1 MNKKVLYLGLLAPI
15 AVAPLA
21 VVASCADT
29 SNIGNKAFDNIQRSL
44 DYWSRS
50 QTLTLPTDIK
60 NPFQIP
66 TLKSTENFGFI
77 TNVDSVSN
85 PDNAKGTID
94 VKVQIRCGPSENYE
108 KTFTVGGFKTLKQHN
123 DETSS
128 NSTVQGST
136 MFSKPTDPDALK
148 TPGILRMSVEAS
160 KKTSNVDEIIKQVNE
175 TENDDPKQDKKM
187 DKLIQLTGI
196 KKEKAINNLVQN
208 GNTNKV
214 TEILSQKLTGQ
225 VLRLIDIKPTN
236 DFGINSGI
244 EARIQITDNEKTSA
258 IYVLLI
264 EDFDLSLDKAFLD
277 QFTNDYL
284 SGKILQWNKIDP
296 ETGLIPFNITDTS
309 KPLSNLSDCLV
320 GNGNG
325 NTGNTGKPFK
335 NATGLIKVDSE
346 KRIKYELLDGGHIK
360 GSEDKDSHSLR
371 AKFKFSIEGQ
381 TDTDI
386 EKEVTLYG
394 FDFK

>member
-77 TNVDSVSN
+77 TNIPSVSN

-94 VKVQIRCGPSENYE
+94 VKVNIRRGPSENYE
-108 KTFTVGGFKTLKQHN
+108 KTFTVGGFKTAKQDA
-123 DETSS
+123 DEKAN

-136 MFSKPTDPDALK
+136 LFSKPTDVNAA
-148 TPGILRMSVEAS
+148 PGILRMDVKSD
-160 KKTSNVDEIIKQVNE
+160 KKTSNIDEIIKQVNE
-175 TENDDPKQDKKM
+175 TENDDPNKDKKM
-187 DKLIQLTGI
+187 DKLIELTGI
-196 KKEKAINNLVQN
+196 TKEKTTNFNNLQS
-208 GNTNKV
+208 GPASNKV
-214 TEILSQKLTGQ
+214 TEILAQKLDKGQ
-225 VLRLIDIKPTN
+225 LLKLVDIKSTG
-236 DFGINSGI
+236 DFGVSSGI
-244 EARIQITDNEKTSA
+244 EARVQIVDKDKTSA

-264 EDFDLSLDKAFLD
+264 GDFELKIEDSKAFLD

-284 SGKILQWNKIDP
+284 SGKLLNQTKITP
-296 ETGLIPFNITDTS
+296 ETQLMPFNKSTDNLAS
-309 KPLSNLSDCLV
+309 FLLSEGGNN
-320 GNGNG
+320 NGNG
-325 NTGNTGKPFK
+325 TASNNGK
-335 NATGLIKVDSE
+335 GVISIDS
-346 KRIKYELLDGGHIK
+346 KTRIQYELLDGGHIK
-360 GSEDKDSHSLR
+360 GSEDSVSKSLR
-371 AKFKFSIEGQ
+371 AKFKFSIEKQ
-381 TDTDI
+381 TDTEI

>member
-66 TLKSTENFGFI
+66 TLKATENFGFI
-77 TNVDSVSN
+77 TNIPSVSN

-94 VKVQIRCGPSENYE
+94 VKVNIRRGPSENYE
-108 KTFTVGGFKTLKQHN
+108 KTFTVGGFKTAKQHK
-123 DETSS
+123 DETQGD
-128 NSTVQGST
+128 NTVPSTDY
-136 MFSKPTDPDALK
+136 FNKPTDVNAPE
-148 TPGILRMSVEAS
+148 GILKMDL
-160 KKTSNVDEIIKQVNE
+160 KKTSATVEDVIKQVEE
-175 TENDDPKQDKKM
+175 TENNDSKTDKKM
-187 DKLIQLTGI
+187 DKLIELTGI
-196 KKEKAINNLVQN
+196 KKQN
-208 GNTNKV
+208 GTSSTLDKPAANPTDKV
-214 TEILSQKLTGQ
+214 EQILKKSLSNNEL
-225 VLRLIDIKPTN
+225 LRLVDIKPKN

-244 EARIQITDNEKTSA
+244 EAKIQIVNTKDPQNERTSS
-258 IYVLLI
+258 IRILLI
-264 EDFDLSLDKAFLD
+264 EGFNVTIDKEFLD
-277 QFTNDYL
+277 QFVNNYL
-284 SGKILQWNKIDP
+284 PSKLLQQGKINT
-296 ETGLIPFNITDTS
+296 ETQLINFELEKD
-309 KPLSNLSDCLV
+309 KLSDFLV
-320 GNGNG
+320 DESGNGNKRGDGKGVISIYG
-325 NTGNTGKPFK
+325 N
-335 NATGLIKVDSE
+335 

-360 GSEDKDSHSLR
+360 GSEDKDSKSLR

-381 TDTDI
+381 QDTDI
-386 EKEVTLYG
+386 EKEITLYG

>member
-77 TNVDSVSN
+77 TNIPSVSN

-94 VKVQIRCGPSENYE
+94 VKVKIRRGPSENYE
-108 KTFTVGGFKTLKQHN
+108 KTFTVGGFKTTKQET
-123 DETSS
+123 DEKAS
-128 NSTVQGST
+128 NSTVQGSAL
-136 MFSKPTDPDALK
+136 FSKPTDVNAA
-148 TPGILRMSVEAS
+148 PGILRMDVKSD
-160 KKTSNVDEIIKQVNE
+160 KKTSNIDEIIKQVNE
-175 TENDDPKQDKKM
+175 IENDEPNKDKKM
-187 DKLIQLTGI
+187 DKLIELTGI
-196 KKEKAINNLVQN
+196 TKEKTTNINNLQSAPN
-208 GNTNKV
+208 SNKV
-214 TEILSQKLTGQ
+214 TEILAKKLTGNQ
-225 VLRLIDIKPTN
+225 LLKLVDIKATG
-236 DFGINSGI
+236 DFGVNSGI
-244 EARIQITDNEKTSA
+244 EARVQIVDNDKTSA

-264 EDFDLSLDKAFLD
+264 GEFELKLEDGKAFLD

-284 SGKILQWNKIDP
+284 SGKLLNRTKIAP
-296 ETGLIPFNITDTS
+296 ETQLMPFIKSTDNLAS
-309 KPLSNLSDCLV
+309 FLLSEGGNN
-320 GNGNG
+320 NGNG
-325 NTGNTGKPFK
+325 TVSNNGK
-335 NATGLIKVDSE
+335 GVISIDS
-346 KRIKYELLDGGHIK
+346 KTRIQYELLDGGHIK

-371 AKFKFSIEGQ
+371 AKFKFSIENQ
-381 TDTDI
+381 ADTEI
-386 EKEVTLYG
+386 TKEVTLYG